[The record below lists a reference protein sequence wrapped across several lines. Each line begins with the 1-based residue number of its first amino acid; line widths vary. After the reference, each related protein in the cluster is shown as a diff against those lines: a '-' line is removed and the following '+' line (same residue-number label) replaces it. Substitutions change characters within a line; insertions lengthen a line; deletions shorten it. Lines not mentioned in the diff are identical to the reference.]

1 MPKEQTVDG
10 FIEKLEKKFYDE
22 YDDLYAYDG
31 VLECEAVLQAF
42 DDFVEQHPD
51 IIAAFNCRRND
62 YIVSDRE
69 VVAFMIA
76 WTALKAE
83 LPSL

>member
-1 MPKEQTVDG
+1 MPKEQTMDG
-10 FIEKLEKKFYDE
+10 FIEKLEKKFYD
-22 YDDLYAYDG
+22 DDLYAYDG